1 MPIAPATAALR
12 AAAAPSPRPPCA
24 SFGDA
29 MLRAR
34 GGAPSPIAVAG
45 SGSPPASPAQAARA
59 ALEAVERARGRLDGT
74 LAAARRGQT
83 FTAQELLALQADA
96 YRYTQTLEIASKAVE
111 GAAQGVKQAVNTQV

>member
-12 AAAAPSPRPPCA
+12 AATAPSPRPPCA

-29 MLRAR
+29 LRAR
-34 GGAPSPIAVAG
+34 GGAPAPIAGGGA
-45 SGSPPASPAQAARA
+45 PASPGQTARA
-59 ALEAVERARGRLDGT
+59 GLEAVERARERLDGA

-111 GAAQGVKQAVNTQV
+111 GAAQGVKQAINTQV